1 MQGLDRLNNLIR
13 DIYLLNAI
21 GEVITLQIDLVDVNE
36 VTESLKEQF
45 NDSEKD
51 GLYINGMILQ
61 RKIAGSEPDYHD
73 IFDRITD
80 ITGEFESIESVTV
93 LIRVAYANSN
103 IEVTLQIDGQLQPNI
118 LQVANN
124 QMYFDL
130 VNLVQTKW
138 VFAKSQMAV

>member
-1 MQGLDRLNNLIR
+1 MQGADRLNNLIR

-51 GLYINGMILQ
+51 GLYVNGMILQ

-80 ITGEFESIESVTV
+80 ITGDFESIESVTV

-138 VFAKSQMAV
+138 VFAKSHMAM

>member
-1 MQGLDRLNNLIR
+1 MQGIDRLNNLIR

-21 GEVITLQIDLVDVNE
+21 GEVITLQIDLLDVND
-36 VTESLKEQF
+36 VIESLKEQF

-73 IFDRITD
+73 IFDKITD
-80 ITGEFESIESVTV
+80 ITGDFESIESVTV
-93 LIRVAYANSN
+93 LIRVAYSNSN

-130 VNLVQTKW
+130 TNLIQTKW
-138 VFAKSQMAV
+138 VFAKSHMQQ

>member
-103 IEVTLQIDGQLQPNI
+103 IEVTLQIDGHLQPNI

>member
-1 MQGLDRLNNLIR
+1 MQGADRLNNLIR

-21 GEVITLQIDLVDVNE
+21 GEVITLQIDLLDVND
-36 VTESLKEQF
+36 VIESLKEQF

-51 GLYINGMILQ
+51 GLFINGMILQ

-73 IFDRITD
+73 IFDKITD
-80 ITGEFESIESVTV
+80 ITGDFESIESVTV
-93 LIRVAYANSN
+93 LIRVPYSNSN
-103 IEVTLQIDGQLQPNI
+103 IEVTLQIDGHLQPNI

-130 VNLVQTKW
+130 MNLIQTKW
-138 VFAKSQMAV
+138 VFAKSQMQ

>member
-1 MQGLDRLNNLIR
+1 MQGMDRLNNLIR

-21 GEVITLQIDLVDVNE
+21 GEVITLQIDLIDVNT
-36 VTESLKEQF
+36 VSESLKAQF

-73 IFDRITD
+73 IFDKITD

-93 LIRVAYANSN
+93 LIRVAYSNSN
-103 IEVTLQIDGQLQPNI
+103 IEVTLQIDGNLQPNI

-130 VNLVQTKW
+130 MNLIQTKW
-138 VFAKSQMAV
+138 VFAKSQMQ